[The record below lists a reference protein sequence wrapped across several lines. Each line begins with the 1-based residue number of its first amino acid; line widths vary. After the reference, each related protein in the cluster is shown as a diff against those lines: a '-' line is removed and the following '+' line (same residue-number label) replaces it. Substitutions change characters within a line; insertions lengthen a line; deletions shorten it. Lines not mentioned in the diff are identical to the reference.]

1 MKKKVALLGAS
12 GSIGKSTLDVLRRGV
27 DHFDPVL
34 FTAHRNKEM
43 LLTLKKEFPAARTA
57 LTSPDARPS
66 DGIDF
71 TGEQD
76 LLEAIAVSQADIT
89 VNGICGAAGLL
100 PSQAALQAGS
110 DLALANKET
119 IVMAGELIFDL
130 ARRKNARIIPVDSE
144 HSAIFKLIEAHGSE
158 AIHEIILTA
167 SGGPFRTYTA
177 EDLATVTLE
186 QALNH
191 PTWKMGPKITVDSA
205 TLANK
210 GLEVIEA
217 AGLFG
222 LSPEQIK
229 IVIHP
234 QSIVHSMVRLKDGA
248 VYAQLSKPDM
258 RLPIHEALYWPETSP
273 SPFGALDFSALTLT
287 FEACDFK
294 RFPMP
299 ALAYGALRGGGFL
312 PAVYNAANETAV
324 AAFFEGL
331 VTFLEIPHI
340 VGYVIEEFR
349 LQAAKA
355 GKIDMTIETIRK
367 QDIEARTISER
378 IIRELYAV

>member
-12 GSIGKSTLDVLRRGV
+12 GSIGKSTLDVLRRGG

-34 FTAHRNKEM
+34 FTAHRNKE
-43 LLTLKKEFPAARTA
+43 LLLALKKEFPAARTA
-57 LTSPDARPS
+57 LSSPDARPS

-71 TGEQD
+71 IGEQG

-144 HSAIFKLIEAHGSE
+144 HSAIFKLIEAHGID

-177 EDLATVTLE
+177 EQLATVTLD

-217 AGLFG
+217 AGLFA
-222 LSPEQIK
+222 LPPDRIK

-234 QSIVHSMVRLKDGA
+234 QSIVHSMVRLNDGA

-258 RLPIHEALYWPETSP
+258 RLPIHEALHYPETSP
-273 SPFGALDFSALTLT
+273 SPFGALDFSSLTLS

-299 ALAYGALRGGGFL
+299 ALAYEALRGGGFL

-331 VTFLEIPHI
+331 ITFLEIPRI

-367 QDIEARTISER
+367 QDTEARTISER
-378 IIRELYAV
+378 VIRELYAV